1 MTRRPARFVR
11 FVKELLGQEIVVV
24 VPLLLAVF
32 ACLCFI
38 AIADEVTERD
48 TQKIDE
54 WVLTSLRQGPDL
66 ARPIGPALVTEA
78 ARGIS
83 ALGSTVVL
91 LLVTLSVVG
100 FLFLSNKRHAMWL
113 TVFATLGGALLTAL
127 LKAYFGR
134 PRPAIVPHLEQV
146 SSLSFP
152 SGHSVLAATVYLT
165 LGALLAREVS
175 PLRMRLYVLSVAVVL
190 TALIGISR
198 VFLGVHYPTDVLAGW
213 TAGLA
218 WSLTCWLVA
227 LFLQRRGAIEGNVG

>member
-24 VPLLLAVF
+24 VPLLVAVF
-32 ACLCFI
+32 AVLCFI
-38 AIADEVTERD
+38 AIAGEVTERD

-54 WVLTSLRQGPDL
+54 WVLTSLRQAPDL
-66 ARPIGPALVTEA
+66 ARPIGPEWVTEV
-78 ARGIS
+78 ARGVS

-134 PRPAIVPHLEQV
+134 PRPAIVPHLEHV

-190 TALIGISR
+190 TAIIGVSR
-198 VFLGVHYPTDVLAGW
+198 IFLGVHYPTDVLAGW
-213 TAGLA
+213 AAGLA
-218 WSLTCWLVA
+218 WSLTCWIVA
-227 LFLQRRGAIEGNVG
+227 LFLQRRGAIEENVG

>member
-1 MTRRPARFVR
+1 MTREPAKFVR

-32 ACLCFI
+32 AGLCFI

-100 FLFLSNKRHAMWL
+100 FLFLSNKRHA
-113 TVFATLGGALLTAL
+113 
-127 LKAYFGR
+127 
-134 PRPAIVPHLEQV
+134 IVPHLERV

-152 SGHSVLAATVYLT
+152 SGHSVLAAEENF
-165 LGALLAREVS
+165 G
-175 PLRMRLYVLSVAVVL
+175 
-190 TALIGISR
+190 
-198 VFLGVHYPTDVLAGW
+198 
-213 TAGLA
+213 
-218 WSLTCWLVA
+218 
-227 LFLQRRGAIEGNVG
+227 